1 MRVVDLP
8 QLLLLFFP
16 RRNKGLFLSMI
27 GNQQSLL
34 MNKEMMP
41 GLITKLIRLM
51 RLNGKLTS
59 PLLVLII
66 LILLKL
72 QMRKSNL
79 MKLKLHLLFKE
90 RSKSTQLVIALPTSP
105 HTLKETMPG
114 TMPSTT
120 NPTR

>member
-1 MRVVDLP
+1 MP
-8 QLLLLFFP
+8 QLLLFLL
-16 RRNKGLFLSMI
+16 RRDKDTFHITML
-27 GNQQSLL
+27 NQQSLP

-59 PLLVLII
+59 PLLELII
-66 LILLKL
+66 LTLLKL

>member
-1 MRVVDLP
+1 MP
-8 QLLLLFFP
+8 QLLFSP
-16 RRNKGLFLSMI
+16 RRDKDTFHITMPNLRLKP
-27 GNQQSLL
+27 
-34 MNKEMMP
+34 MNKETML
-41 GLITKLIRLM
+41 GLMLKKVIPTLKV
-51 RLNGKLTS
+51 GKLTS
-59 PLLVLII
+59 PLLELII
-66 LILLKL
+66 LTLLKL
-72 QMRKSNL
+72 QIRKSNL